1 MEKTQAGE
9 IVAMLAAG
17 YPIWKPTQQTV
28 DLYIKLLEPLP
39 AAATEEAVMQ
49 ILRSDRE
56 FAPPVGVVIQTAT
69 RIALAQSGAA
79 VTTAEEAWGQVESAI
94 RKLGHYQGPGEFA
107 GNKAIQRAVAA
118 IGWSNLCFDENVV
131 ANRAHFMRIFES
143 YQAREL
149 ENAVDL
155 LGHGKTLPEVTP
167 PPQIAPPRAWTN
179 ELPPAQEVRDRGV
192 ELLRRCRESIAD
204 ESRSDEEE
212 VKPDAR

>member
-1 MEKTQAGE
+1 MEKNEAVR
-9 IVAMLAAG
+9 IVTMLAAS
-17 YPIWKPTQQTV
+17 YPNWKPPKETLE
-28 DLYIKLLEPLP
+28 LYVSLLQPLP
-39 AAATEEAVMQ
+39 AEPTEEAVMQ

-56 FAPPVGVVIQTAT
+56 FAPPVGVVIQNAS

-79 VTTAEEAWGQVESAI
+79 VTTAEEAWGQVVAAI
-94 RKLGHYQGPGEFA
+94 RNLGHYRGPGEFG

-143 YQAREL
+143 YQTREL
-149 ENAVDL
+149 EGAVDL
-155 LGHGKTLPEVTP
+155 LSHGKTSLEVTP

-204 ESRSDEEE
+204 ESRSEEE
-212 VKPDAR
+212 AVKS